1 LATRFERCLLAD
13 IGATNARFALLTRTA
28 LGPVQSF
35 LVAEYPRFLDAANA
49 FLADHHDGAPLS
61 GALLAV
67 AGPVDQNRCAMT
79 NSDWV
84 IDGAEI
90 MDNLGVAVVRVV
102 NDFEAT
108 ASALLH
114 LRPSDVRELGG
125 GKAVAGTP
133 MAVIG
138 PGTGLGVACAAPTE
152 GGGIVI
158 ASEGGHT
165 TLPGVSP
172 REDAIINCLRERFG
186 HVSAE
191 RTISGQ
197 GLENLYAAIAT
208 IDAIAAPP
216 RNAPEITQAALDG
229 SCPLSVAALDMFCAM
244 LGTVAGDVALMFGA
258 RGGVFIAGGIA
269 PRIVDFIARSDFR
282 ARFEAKGRFRHYL
295 EAVPSSVIVHPE
307 ATFIGL
313 KAIAERE
320 RQRIIPARA

>member
-1 LATRFERCLLAD
+1 MASQFEHCLLAD
-13 IGATNARFALLTRTA
+13 IGATNARFALLTGSA

-35 LVAEYPRFLDAANA
+35 LVAEYPHFLDAATA
-49 FLADHHDGAPLS
+49 FLSEHRDGAPLS
-61 GALLAV
+61 GAVLAV
-67 AGPVDQNRCAMT
+67 AGPVDRNRCIMT
-79 NSDWV
+79 NSAWV
-84 IDGAEI
+84 IDGAEVT
-90 MDNLGVAVVRVV
+90 DNLGLAAVRVL

-108 ASALLH
+108 ASALPH
-114 LRPSDVRELGG
+114 LRPRDVHGLGR
-125 GKAVAGTP
+125 GKAVAGAP

-138 PGTGLGVACAAPTE
+138 PGSGLGVACAVPTD
-152 GGGIVI
+152 GGGIVV

-165 TLPGVSP
+165 TLPGISA

-191 RTISGQ
+191 RAISGQ

-208 IDAIAAPP
+208 IDRIAAPT
-216 RNAPEITQAALDG
+216 RDAPEITRAALDG
-229 SCPLSVAALDMFCAM
+229 SCPLSVVTLDMFCAM

-269 PRIVDFIARSDFR
+269 PRIIDFLARSDFR
-282 ARFEAKGRFRHYL
+282 ARFEAKGRFLHYV

-313 KAIAERE
+313 KAIAER
-320 RQRIIPARA
+320 